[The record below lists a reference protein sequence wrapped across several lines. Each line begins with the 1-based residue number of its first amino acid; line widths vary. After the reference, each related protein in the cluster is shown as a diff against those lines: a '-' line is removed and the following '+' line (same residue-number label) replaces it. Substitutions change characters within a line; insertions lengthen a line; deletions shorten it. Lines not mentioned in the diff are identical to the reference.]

1 MSQAE
6 YIALA
11 LEMEEGNVAQ
21 HRDYLSIEEEKRR
34 RAKPVRPTVQG
45 PLVRWVS
52 RIEHENKQTPEAP
65 EEGETA
71 SAATIRHTPHDEVTP
86 AIVSTILSS
95 GPAATGPV
103 TSQYGFE
110 YTGWSAIPSGAP
122 GTVAPLFVV
131 PPAAQSSMPPVGSF
145 LGSILSHLAH
155 PFALFRSYSRR
166 L

>member
-52 RIEHENKQTPEAP
+52 RIEHENKQTPE
-65 EEGETA
+65 ETA
-71 SAATIRHTPHDEVTP
+71 STATIRHIPHDEVTP
-86 AIVSTILSS
+86 AIVSTISS
-95 GPAATGPV
+95 PGPTATGPV

-122 GTVAPLFVV
+122 GTMAPLFVV

-145 LGSILSHLAH
+145 LGYILSHLAH
-155 PFALFRSYSRR
+155 PFAFFRSYSRH